1 MMLAIKKTVLPKLD
15 AVTVVPNKLAISS
28 VQLEQLQRL
37 YANDL
42 AQLLLQFT
50 PEMLE
55 ITLKTPLAD
64 RRFSGLAWK
73 NSPVHRM
80 AVALYLLQARY
91 LQAMADSVI
100 ADKKTQ
106 DRIHFLTTQWVA
118 ALSPANFFSTNPEA
132 QNAVIETCGESLR
145 LGMFNLLSDLAKGR
159 VSQTN
164 ESTFEV
170 GKNIANTAGSV
181 IFENKFFQLL
191 HYAPLTDS
199 VYSRPLLLVPP
210 CINKYYVLDLQ
221 PENSLVRYAISQGH
235 TVFLISWRNPDTS
248 MIYASWDDY
257 IEHAV
262 IRAIE
267 IVCAVSGQ
275 QKINI
280 LGFCIGGTLA
290 STALAVLAAR
300 GLHLAESLTLLTTL
314 LDFTDAGVLGAL
326 VDENQVVF
334 RETSLAGMHG
344 GGHGLMRATEL
355 ANIFSFLRPDDL
367 VWCYVV
373 ENYLKGHQ
381 PAPFDLL
388 HWSSDGTNLPGPM
401 FAWYLRH
408 LYLQN
413 ELRQA
418 GKLTICGQH
427 IDLSKVTTHLFAY
440 ASREDHIVPWASAYI
455 SACLLGRS
463 QTFVLGAAGHIGGVV
478 NPPGKKKRRYWV
490 NRKYIDTLP
499 GDHTVW
505 LRDAEEMQDSWWR
518 EWIDWLLP
526 HAGDLSPAKAVL
538 GNNDYP
544 PIEPAPGRYVR
555 QKACFYKKDNT

>member
-1 MMLAIKKTVLPKLD
+1 MMLAIEKAALPKVD
-15 AVTVVPNKLAISS
+15 SVAVVPKLAISATE
-28 VQLEQLQRL
+28 LEHLQRL
-37 YANDL
+37 YAKDL
-42 AQLLLQFT
+42 SQLLLQFT
-50 PEMLE
+50 PEMLD

-64 RRFSGLAWK
+64 RRFSDVAWQ
-73 NSPVHRM
+73 NSPLHRM
-80 AVALYLLQARY
+80 TVALYLLQARY
-91 LQAMADSVI
+91 LESMTDIVV

-106 DRIHFLTTQWVA
+106 DRIRFLTTQWVA

-159 VSQTN
+159 VSQTD

-170 GKNIANTAGSV
+170 GKNIANTSGSV
-181 IFENKFFQLL
+181 IFENEFFQLL
-191 HYAPLTDS
+191 HYAPLTAT
-199 VYSRPLLLVPP
+199 VYSRPLLFVPP

-235 TVFLISWRNPDTS
+235 TVFLISWRNPDAS

-257 IEHAV
+257 IEQAV

-280 LGFCIGGTLA
+280 LGFCIGGTLV

-300 GLHLAESLTLLTTL
+300 GLHVAESLTLLTTL
-314 LDFTDAGVLGAL
+314 LDFSDAGVLGAL
-326 VDENQVVF
+326 VDENQVFF

-344 GGHGLMRATEL
+344 GGYGLMRATEL
-355 ANIFSFLRPDDL
+355 ANLFSFLRPDDL
-367 VWCYVV
+367 VWPYVV

-381 PAPFDLL
+381 PPPFDLL
-388 HWSSDGTNLPGPM
+388 YWSGDGTNLPGPM

-418 GKLTICGQH
+418 GKLTICNQH
-427 IDLSKVTTHLFAY
+427 IDLSQVATHLFAY
-440 ASREDHIVPWASAYI
+440 ASREDHIVPWTCAYI
-455 SACLLGRS
+455 SAGLLGKS

-478 NPPGKKKRRYWV
+478 NPPGRKKRRYWV
-490 NRKYIDTLP
+490 SRQHTDSLP
-499 GDHTVW
+499 QDHTIW
-505 LRDAEEMQDSWWR
+505 LRDAKEMQDSWWC

-526 HAGDLSPAKAVL
+526 HAGDRSPAKAVL
-538 GNNDYP
+538 GNKDYP
-544 PIEPAPGRYVR
+544 PIEPAPGRYVL
-555 QKACFYKKDNT
+555 QKAYFNKRDKT